1 VVYTKYTVTKGG
13 EKMLGLLLL
22 GALLAD

>member
-1 VVYTKYTVTKGG
+1 VGYTKYTVTKGG